1 MGTEKTQGQE
11 VCLWQ
16 PQCSE
21 RRAEQLEGWS
31 PGVVQKTAARG
42 VVSRSCPEDR
52 SWRGGLQELSRRQE
66 PMLSG
71 TGGNWQLIEAAETC
85 RAQTGTGLH

>member
-31 PGVVQKTAARG
+31 PGVVCR
-42 VVSRSCPEDR
+42 EDS
-52 SWRGGLQELSRRQE
+52 SWRGGLQELSGRRE